1 MEKLENGKCRPQTK
15 DWPPLTSSKGISASV
30 CQRKRKKESGFS
42 RGGTGPAQ
50 PLAAARAFAFAASS
64 SRFFGG
70 ALVSS
75 ERRRPVEIPAMAS
88 TAARNEASL
97 VFDGLLNPLIFLTNW
112 SEAARISSALTG
124 GSKLKR
130 VLIFLHIAETSLT
143 KPKCGDR
150 SNSVSASVHY
160 GMITKKLSVS
170 LPVGK
175 RGEIIVMSLRG
186 DCHWR

>member
-1 MEKLENGKCRPQTK
+1 MPV
-15 DWPPLTSSKGISASV
+15 SV
-30 CQRKRKKESGFS
+30 RGKRKKESGFS

-88 TAARNEASL
+88 TAVRNEASL
-97 VFDGLLNPLIFLTNW
+97 VFDGLLKPLIFLTNW

-130 VLIFLHIAETSLT
+130 VLIFLHIAKTSLT

-160 GMITKKLSVS
+160 GMITKKLPVS

-175 RGEIIVMSLRG
+175 RGEIN
-186 DCHWR
+186 CHESSRRLPLVLTLQFRIDHSPGRIARRCPFF